1 MNYFDQLASTLQALD
16 AEQLDQLEALVRAC
30 KQRRGVLW
38 VAGNGGSFAVA
49 QHWAAD
55 LSKAGGMRCA
65 QLGANGAELT
75 AWANDT
81 SYAQALAMELM
92 RFARPEDA
100 LVCLSCSGTSPNI
113 VTALRQAWL
122 LKLPRVLITRAGG
135 VNVSPLTALVEVPTS
150 DYRLAEDVFAAI
162 GHDLIGRLA

>member
-1 MNYFDQLASTLQALD
+1 MTYYEHLAATLGALNAEQVEQLAAMVL
-16 AEQLDQLEALVRAC
+16 AC

-55 LSKAGGMRCA
+55 LSKAGGMRSM
-65 QLGANGAELT
+65 QLGANGASLT

-81 SYAQALAMELM
+81 SYGQALAMELM
-92 RFARPEDA
+92 RFGRESDA

-122 LKLPRVLITRAGG
+122 MKMERALITRSGG
-135 VNVSPLTALVEVPTS
+135 VNVSPLSALVEVPAE
-150 DYRLAEDVFAAI
+150 DYRLAEDCFAAI
-162 GHDLIGRLA
+162 GHDLVGRVA